1 MGTMR
6 CRPSDCHAHFY
17 PQYTVSCSY
26 VNEILTNGFYDFL
39 PCDRKRN
46 KTERWLGMFNFKPV
60 FFVVVVVLCA
70 LPAVG
75 KGGADDSTDFQ
86 WEIDAIK
93 ARFSRMEKSQQQSWL
108 NGQRMEEVKN
118 LVREVLVDAETRSSL
133 LENGIYAGHDGK
145 HFFLKSAGGDYLLS
159 IAGQIQVR
167 HIYNNQNQS
176 ADDEEYGFAI
186 RRTKMKFSGHVANP
200 RIKYGIQLAVQQD
213 NNMVNS
219 DLITLGYQ
227 LTDGMYIWIG
237 EDKGPFLREE
247 TTSSKNQLAIE
258 RSYVNEIFTID
269 KVQGIGL
276 KWKLSDRLK
285 FESMISDGSKSGDGS
300 TSAPRFTQ
308 RDMNDGDPNS
318 GSQVADR
325 NTTKL
330 FDQDASDFSCT
341 ARINWLAAG
350 TWKQAKDFSS
360 WPGEDMAILVG
371 GALHYE
377 TGETGDAFLNN
388 NFISWMVDASIE
400 SQGWSAFVALIG
412 QSMDLDNSAPLAFN
426 KYDLWGLVCQGSYN
440 MSMGGHSLEPFVR
453 WEHLDFDDL
462 LTDAAIQ
469 DQDEVD
475 LLTFGTNYYLSR
487 HNAKFSVDLLLA
499 LDSIPFGSSSVH
511 LLSDAF
517 GEDNQTVLRAQFQ
530 LLF

>member
-1 MGTMR
+1 M
-6 CRPSDCHAHFY
+6 
-17 PQYTVSCSY
+17 
-26 VNEILTNGFYDFL
+26 L
-39 PCDRKRN
+39 
-46 KTERWLGMFNFKPV
+46 
-60 FFVVVVVLCA
+60 VVLCV

-75 KGGADDSTDFQ
+75 KGGEGADDLTDFQ

-93 ARFSRMEKSQQQSWL
+93 ARFLRIEKPYQQSWL
-108 NGQRMEEVKN
+108 NGKRVDEVKN
-118 LVREVLVDAETRSSL
+118 LVREVLADAETRSSL
-133 LENGIYAGHDGK
+133 LENGMYAGHDGK
-145 HFFLKSAGGDYLLS
+145 HFFLKSADGDYLLN

-167 HIYNNQNQS
+167 HIYNNRNQS
-176 ADDEEYGFAI
+176 VDDEKHGFAI
-186 RRTKMKFSGHVANP
+186 RRAKMKFSGHVADP

-213 NNMVNS
+213 DNVVNS

-227 LTDGMYIWIG
+227 LTDGTYIWIG
-237 EDKGPFLREE
+237 ENKGPFLREE

-308 RDMNDGDPNS
+308 RDMKDGDPNS
-318 GSQVADR
+318 GSQAADR

-330 FDQDASDFSCT
+330 FDQDASDFSFT

-360 WPGEDMAILVG
+360 WPEEDMAMLVG

-388 NFISWMVDASIE
+388 NFTSWTVDASIE

-412 QSMDLDNSAPLAFN
+412 QSMDLANSAPLAFN
-426 KYDLWGLVCQGSYN
+426 EYDLWGLVFQGSYN
-440 MSMGGHSLEPFVR
+440 MSVGDHFLEPFVR

-475 LLTFGTNYYLSR
+475 LLTLGTNYYLGG
-487 HNAKFSVDLLLA
+487 HNAKFSVDLILA
-499 LDSIPFGSSSVH
+499 LDSIPFSSSSVH